1 MLDAI
6 ATPFGWLMR
15 QLYELTNNFGVAII
29 LFSLI
34 VAIVLLPFM
43 AKSKKG
49 MMRMTRLQPKLMELQ
64 RKHEGN
70 QQKLNEEIAKLYRQ
84 EKASPMGG
92 CLWSLLPFPILLA
105 LYRAVIRPI
114 TLVMGVSEE
123 LLAEGGALV
132 AQGVHLAVDGGGDR
146 RDAGRRKRHRRP
158 LVGAAVLPLEEAR
171 EAAELSLV
179 EHDGAGQH
187 NRQRHR
193 HDPSQIRHASFP
205 PTTRSTPIQPRGQ
218 ITPNASDA

>member
-123 LLAEGGALV
+123 LLAEGGALFERL
-132 AQGVHLAVDGGGDR
+132 AEQGFSR
-146 RDAGRRKRHRRP
+146 
-158 LVGAAVLPLEEAR
+158 
-171 EAAELSLV
+171 
-179 EHDGAGQH
+179 
-187 NRQRHR
+187 
-193 HDPSQIRHASFP
+193 
-205 PTTRSTPIQPRGQ
+205 RGQ
-218 ITPNASDA
+218 LFLRPDLPV

>member
-114 TLVMGVSEE
+114 TLVMGVADE
-123 LLAEGGALV
+123 LLMEGGALFER
-132 AQGVHLAVDGGGDR
+132 L
-146 RDAGRRKRHRRP
+146 
-158 LVGAAVLPLEEAR
+158 
-171 EAAELSLV
+171 AELGFSLPEGV
-179 EHDGAGQH
+179 KIGRAHV
-187 NRQRHR
+187 
-193 HDPSQIRHASFP
+193 
-205 PTTRSTPIQPRGQ
+205 
-218 ITPNASDA
+218 